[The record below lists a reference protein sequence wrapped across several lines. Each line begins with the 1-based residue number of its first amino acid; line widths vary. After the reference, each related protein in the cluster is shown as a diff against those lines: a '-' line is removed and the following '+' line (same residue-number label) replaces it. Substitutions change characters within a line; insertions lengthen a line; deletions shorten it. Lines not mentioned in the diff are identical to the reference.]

1 MQRPSLP
8 VPARGGREQAVVT
21 VSIMMEHR
29 LGRTLRVFLVVLA
42 AAGFYRLAVVPFVE
56 PRIRETVTAH
66 EMTPEEAAAIRA
78 RADRRLAALGDVF
91 PAGSWER
98 DNPIMLESRQ
108 MRLLFKEYHSLPD
121 GRVNLVP
128 CTLVVLPDRNRV
140 AAEKAGGRT
149 IVLRAPQGA
158 VLEFDEPLDLR
169 QGRLAKLVGGS
180 LRGQVTIRGTPSA
193 PNADDDIEI
202 VTRDIELDELEV
214 QTNEMV
220 QFRYGRS
227 SGSGRGMM
235 AKLMPREGAPRQ
247 AAAAKPGKPGGPV
260 SDQGPNIGGVDSIR
274 LDRDVRMRLEGLAG
288 SFLPGREA
296 EPAASATTAAADQPP
311 APVLVSCRGSLCL
324 NVSAN
329 VITLEDHVDVIRT
342 SAESTTDHLACDL
355 LAIMLARRE
364 ATPGGAEGR
373 KGGLEPVEIQAK
385 GSPVVVTS
393 DGAELEARAARLGY
407 EIATR
412 RILLDGDEP
421 VALTVRDTEME
432 ARRIDYCPGPPGDPG
447 SLLAVGPGWLRGRAA
462 EAPPMQ
468 VRWQQWLRM
477 RPDGEGHVVSIAGDS
492 EVVVERQGRLAA
504 TEMHLWL
511 DMAATAGPKPK
522 RAGPPG
528 PDFSRVRPSRL
539 LARGIVEADADAA
552 TVRTDRLEL
561 WFRSEQPAPQV
572 AQAAPPQQPA
582 AAAPAQ
588 ATPAPAQPRQPREEQ
603 PRGKLVASGGLV
615 RGLVVLAPAGNQ
627 IEELSME
634 GQVRL
639 VEQPL
644 AAAAPPEPPLEIH
657 GDQVQVSRPQRFD
670 ARAIVSGRPARVN
683 GRGLELEG
691 PLVEFDRG
699 RSRLTVDGAGRLAL
713 PAGQAGASLDV
724 FGFGDEAAPPAQAAP
739 PVAGPA
745 AAAQKLNIVWQ
756 GRMDFDGLTARFVE
770 KVVAASDRATVH
782 AGSLDVVFDRPFT
795 LGADGAERGGPQPDV
810 ARIACG
816 SGVRVESESQAADGG
831 RSKEQ
836 LFVKD
841 LVIDRAT
848 GDVAGTG
855 PGRLTSTR
863 LGQSPALNLAP
874 GGAAGTPPRG
884 GVQPVAA
891 TTAAAGLSYL
901 GVDFQRGLRGNLN
914 RRMMEFHQRVEAIW
928 GPVAG
933 WGDTLD
939 PHAAA
944 GLPAGVF
951 TVSCDVLGLG
961 QSPQLPASKRPGI
974 ELAAGGNVL
983 VEGEA
988 FTARSARLTWS
999 EAKDLLVFE
1008 GDGRSDAQLFR
1019 QLQAGGQPSSASAGK
1034 ILYWRGLN
1042 RVDVEDARYLDLD
1055 QLRGGGPAPGLPG
1068 AAAPVPRRPAP
1079 QQPQR
1084 PLPST

>member
-1 MQRPSLP
+1 M
-8 VPARGGREQAVVT
+8 GT
-21 VSIMMEHR
+21 TMEHR
-29 LGRTLRVFLVVLA
+29 LGRTLRVFLVALA
-42 AAGFYRLAVVPFVE
+42 AAGFYRLTVVPFVE
-56 PRIRETVTAH
+56 PRIREHVSVH

-78 RADRRLAALGDVF
+78 RADRWLAPLDDVF

-98 DNPIMLESRQ
+98 DNPIRLQSGQ
-108 MRLLFKEYHSLPD
+108 MRLFFKDYHSLPD

-128 CTLVVLPDRNRV
+128 CTLVVLPDRSRV
-140 AAEKAGGRT
+140 AAETAGGRT

-169 QGRLAKLVGGS
+169 QGRLGRLIGGS
-180 LRGQVTIRGTPSA
+180 LRGQVTIRGTPSS

-202 VTRDIELDELEV
+202 VTRDLELDEFEV

-235 AKLMPREGAPRQ
+235 AKLTPREGAPRQ
-247 AAAAKPGKPGGPV
+247 AAAAKPGRPGKRMG
-260 SDQGPNIGGVDSIR
+260 DQGLNIGGVDSIR
-274 LDRDVRMRLEGLAG
+274 LDRDVRMRLEGVAG

-296 EPAASATTAAADQPP
+296 DAASPPAAQAAAQPP

-329 VITLEDHVDVIRT
+329 VITLEDRVDVIRT
-342 SAESTTDHLACDL
+342 TAESTTDHLACDL
-355 LAIMLARRE
+355 LAIMLAHRDRQ
-364 ATPGGAEGR
+364 PGGAEGKR
-373 KGGLEPVEIQAK
+373 GGLQPVEIQAK

-393 DGAELEARAARLGY
+393 DAAALEARAARLGY

-412 RILLDGDEP
+412 RILLDGEEP

-462 EAPPMQ
+462 DAPPMQ

-504 TEMHLWL
+504 AEMHLWL
-511 DMAATAGPKPK
+511 EMADAAAKQPKQTKP
-522 RAGPPG
+522 AGPPG

-539 LARGIVEADADAA
+539 LARGIVEADADGA

-561 WFRSEQPAPQV
+561 WFKSQPPAPQV
-572 AQAAPPQQPA
+572 AQAAPARP
-582 AAAPAQ
+582 
-588 ATPAPAQPRQPREEQ
+588 ATPAMPAQQATAQPQAPREQ
-603 PRGKLVASGGLV
+603 KPQGKIVASGGLV
-615 RGLVVLAPAGNQ
+615 RGLVTLAAGGNQ
-627 IEELSME
+627 IDELSME

-639 VEQPL
+639 LEQPL
-644 AAAAPPEPPLEIH
+644 ATAVAPEPPLDIQ
-657 GDQVQVSRPQRFD
+657 GDQLQVSRPQRFD
-670 ARAIVSGRPARVN
+670 ARAIVSGRPARVS
-683 GRGLELEG
+683 GRGLDLEG
-691 PLVEFDRG
+691 PMVEFDRG

-713 PAGQAGASLDV
+713 PMGQAGGGLDA
-724 FGFGDEAAPPAQAAP
+724 FGFSDAAAEPA
-739 PVAGPA
+739 PA
-745 AAAQKLNIVWQ
+745 AAAQKLNVVWQ

-770 KVVAASDRATVH
+770 KVVASSDRANVH
-782 AGSLDVVFDRPFT
+782 AGSLDVVFNKPFR
-795 LGADGAERGGPQPDV
+795 LGVDGLEGGGPQPEV

-816 SGVRVESESQAADGG
+816 SGVRVESETQTADGG

-841 LVIDRAT
+841 LVIDRAS

-863 LGQSPALNLAP
+863 LGQSPAAGFAP
-874 GGAAGTPPRG
+874 GAAAGLPQRPA
-884 GVQPVAA
+884 VQPVAA
-891 TTAAAGLSYL
+891 AIPAAGLTYL

-914 RRMMEFHQRVEAIW
+914 RRVMEFHQRVEAIW
-928 GPVAG
+928 GPVAA

-939 PHAAA
+939 SHAAN

-961 QSPQLPASKRPGI
+961 QSPPQPGSKRPGI

-999 EAKDLLVFE
+999 EGKDLLVFE

-1019 QLQAGGQPSSASAGK
+1019 QLQAGAQPSSASAGK

-1055 QLRGGGPAPGLPG
+1055 QLRGGGPAPAMPG
-1068 AAAPVPRRPAP
+1068 AAGPAPRRPAP
-1079 QQPQR
+1079 PKSQS